1 MLIEGGA
8 PQGRVVSDLKKLIR
22 TITGIIGTHSTKMVV
37 MSPAVSENFQII
49 QTDALRELLL

>member
-8 PQGRVVSDLKKLIR
+8 PQGREVSDLKKLIR
-22 TITGIIGTHSTKMVV
+22 TITGIRGTHSTKMVV
-37 MSPAVSENFQII
+37 MSPAVSENFQNI